1 MRLSTL
7 FGALS
12 PQLSMALDVGSYSI
26 KAVTFQSNG
35 RTSPPWVAK
44 KMTAK
49 LPVSA
54 DPLRMVSKL
63 HEFLFDAAKE
73 LGKVPE
79 KITIGIGPS
88 LAEFSLVTHVI
99 PIAPAR
105 GTISRKEFADYFK
118 TIIQQNTDAERYMIA
133 FPVGIY
139 ANGYPIHP
147 IVFAGSDA
155 SMVKEIS
162 FSLLIADIPQKVAE
176 AFEQTQKMLGGIQI
190 EFVPIAGAYQEV
202 LQKVLKMQDAFLI
215 DVGENHTFLMLVKE
229 GIVVAVSVFPSGM
242 HQFVSAIA
250 EERDISLE
258 EGERVKRHYT
268 DGLLKSAKSADV
280 REICTRETVVW
291 KAKFLDALA
300 PFYRAGPLPED
311 VILCGGG
318 AQMPEIRA
326 AILESEWIKN
336 FSYVDKPRV
345 RVLEARGIFEGD
357 SLGGFLQGPEECG
370 LASLI
375 IYSMHHEPIF

>member
-1 MRLSTL
+1 MRLPTF
-7 FGALS
+7 FGTHS
-12 PQLSMALDVGSYSI
+12 SRLSMALDVGSYSI
-26 KAVTFQSNG
+26 KAVTFQPNG
-35 RTSPPWVAK
+35 KTSFPGVAK

-49 LPVSA
+49 LSVSA
-54 DPLRMVSKL
+54 DPLRMVNKL

-79 KITIGIGPS
+79 KITVGIGPS
-88 LAEFSLVTHVI
+88 LAEFSLVTRVI
-99 PIAPAR
+99 PIASPR
-105 GTISRKEFADYFK
+105 RTISRKELAGYLQGIMK
-118 TIIQQNTDAERYMIA
+118 ENTDAKRYMIT
-133 FPVGIY
+133 FPLGMY
-139 ANGYPIHP
+139 ANGYPVDP
-147 IVFAGSDA
+147 IVFAASDA
-155 SMVKEIS
+155 SRVKEIS
-162 FSLLIADIPQKVAE
+162 FSLLIADLPQKVAE
-176 AFEQTQKMLGGIQI
+176 AFEETQKMLGGIQI

-202 LQKVLKMQDAFLI
+202 LRKVLKMQDAFLI
-215 DVGENHTFLMLVKE
+215 DVGENYTFLMLMKE
-229 GIVVAVSVFPSGM
+229 GVVSAVSVFPSGM
-242 HQFVSAIA
+242 HKFVSAIA
-250 EERDISLE
+250 EERDIGFE
-258 EGERVKRHYT
+258 EAERMKRHYT

-280 REICTRETVVW
+280 GKIVMRETVVW

-326 AILESEWIKN
+326 TLLESEWMKS

-375 IYSMHHEPIF
+375 VYSMHHESIF